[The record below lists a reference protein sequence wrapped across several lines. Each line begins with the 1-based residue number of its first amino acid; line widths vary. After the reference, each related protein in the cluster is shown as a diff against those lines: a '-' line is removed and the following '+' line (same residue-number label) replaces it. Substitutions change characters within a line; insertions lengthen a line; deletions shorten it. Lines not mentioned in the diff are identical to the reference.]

1 MEKKININ
9 YDWVFLE
16 NIIFVLT
23 QAKLKYK
30 SKRKTSLRAM
40 NRHDIILVNEKNY
53 RYFPKYIMIKIM

>member
-30 SKRKTSLRAM
+30 SKKKTSVRAM
-40 NRHDIILVNEKNY
+40 NRHYIILINEKNY
-53 RYFPKYIMIKIM
+53 R

>member
-30 SKRKTSLRAM
+30 SKRKNFLRAM

-53 RYFPKYIMIKIM
+53 R